1 MGSVC
6 SAIGRAINSVIS
18 AIANVFMA
26 IVLRASSYPSG
37 TSSWISSAADAA
49 LADELEAVQ
58 GHGDTSLQGTRM
70 KYHEKDMT

>member
-26 IVLRASSYPSG
+26 IASQVFSWPSG
-37 TSSWISSAADAA
+37 ISSWISSAADAV
-49 LADELEAVQ
+49 LADELEAARERGDISSQ
-58 GHGDTSLQGTRM
+58 GIRLNVD
-70 KYHEKDMT
+70 EKE

>member
-26 IVLRASSYPSG
+26 IALQVSSWLFG
-37 TSSWISSAADAA
+37 TSSLISSAADVAHVVA
-49 LADELEAVQ
+49 REQE
-58 GHGDTSLQGTRM
+58 DTSARGIRM
-70 KYHEKDMT
+70 KPYEKIRLDDNL